1 MSNQTEKMADPKNF
15 NYRPPDINLPF
26 TRNYNLLFSYYYIDR
41 VNNGPIQTATCKLCE
56 KVLNMIS
63 GSTVYSSYTFGLTFH
78 LKTHPEEWVDYM
90 GSLAGSMNPDS
101 TRLKYEHFK
110 QMSRTKRNSTE
121 ESTRR
126 LRECCVNSDK
136 NRKNCAGIDY
146 RFRDSDILKNNLHNL
161 VDDQNA
167 RIFKYLHKFT
177 NQNLTLYDL
186 MGIQHHGAN
195 RNRNY
200 LRSKCLVDNIENL
213 TADLEKFLCQ
223 NMCFF
228 DPEFFEDCPSKHT
241 GDISVFADKNYQDSF
256 PNFKAEI
263 EQYPEFLDNT
273 SFSDTLLKDVKVIEH
288 DRIAV
293 IEMNRLLK
301 IILSLVVVQEPR
313 IKDKLNDLIS
323 NSKDDKN
330 LFKPLLALHMWGPK
344 YSDIDVSSEEDKS
357 KTYSESMFSTFKH
370 ENNEDCPA
378 FHDQSKK
385 LHDKPYLEDEKVI
398 YPCNIGGCGKAC
410 ECAPCN
416 SDGEI
421 LQCPDHHP
429 DHPLLFDPEED
440 ISISRRILFDPV
452 EKKPIFKRPIVDSE
466 LCPPKLKKN
475 CNICKRIVTDHLR
488 NHHSLHSAV
497 CEICNHM
504 EYISKNSFKLICPVC
519 MKIFESKY
527 RLEDHMNLHNTK
539 NPYFCK
545 SCDRGFTT
553 KFNYEKHV
561 LENHD
566 ENQETYEC
574 DKCSETFTLERN
586 LKRHKDDIHSEKNQE
601 EYTCELCQKSF
612 KQRYNLLKHKRIEHN
627 LNERKAVLPGVNDDE
642 IQLVCTLCNRTFKQQ
657 FTLDRHLE
665 TMHSNN
671 NHKCRTCR
679 KCFNRK
685 DNLQRHEKIHLKRPV
700 KIICEI
706 CKKQF
711 KSADGLKAHF
721 IGNHE

>member
-1 MSNQTEKMADPKNF
+1 MPYPNTFKYRVTE
-15 NYRPPDINLPF
+15 INLPF
-26 TRNYNLLFSYYYIDR
+26 TRNYSLIFSYYNIES
-41 VNNGPIQTATCKLCE
+41 VGNGPRQRATCKVCDKSLD
-56 KVLNMIS
+56 IIA
-63 GSTVYSSYTFGLTFH
+63 GSNVYSSYTFGLSFH
-78 LKTHPEEWVDYM
+78 LKTHPEEWVAYI
-90 GSLAGSMNPDS
+90 GILADSMTPD
-101 TRLKYEHFK
+101 
-110 QMSRTKRNSTE
+110 SRTKDEHLKEMNRTNKYSSE

-126 LRECCVNSDK
+126 LRECIINSDK
-136 NRKNCAGIDY
+136 NIKNCAGVDY
-146 RFRDSDILKNNLHNL
+146 RFGDCDILKNKVHNR
-161 VDDQNA
+161 VNDQNA
-167 RIFKYLHKFT
+167 RISKYLHKFT
-177 NQNLTLYDL
+177 NQNLNLPDL
-186 MGIQHHGAN
+186 MGRNHPGAN
-195 RNRNY
+195 LNKIY
-200 LRSKCLVDNIENL
+200 MKSKCFVNNIENI
-213 TADLEKFLCQ
+213 TVDLEKLLCN

-228 DPEFFEDCPSKHT
+228 DPEFFDECSNKHT
-241 GDISVFADKNYQDSF
+241 GDISVFADQNYQDGF
-256 PNFKAEI
+256 ANFKAEI
-263 EQYPEFLDNT
+263 EKYPEFLNDT
-273 SFSDTLLKDVKVIEH
+273 SFNHTLLKNVKDVED

-293 IEMNRLLK
+293 VEMNRLLK
-301 IILSLVVVQEPR
+301 IILSLVVVQLQESR
-313 IKDKLNDLIS
+313 IKDKLNDLVAK
-323 NSKDDKN
+323 SKDGKN
-330 LFKPLLALHMWGPK
+330 LFKPVLALHMWGPK
-344 YSDIDVSSEEDKS
+344 YSDVDVSSEEDES
-357 KTYSESMFSTFKH
+357 KNFSEGIFSTFKH
-370 ENNEDCPA
+370 ANDEDCPA
-378 FHDQSKK
+378 FQDNSQK
-385 LHDKPYLEDEKVI
+385 LHDQPYKEDGKVI
-398 YPCNIGGCGKAC
+398 YPCNIGGCGKVC
-410 ECAPCN
+410 ECGPCN

-429 DHPLLFDPEED
+429 DHPLLFNPQDD
-440 ISISRRILFDPV
+440 LSISRRILFDADN
-452 EKKPIFKRPIVDSE
+452 KSPIYKRPIADPK
-466 LCPPKLKKN
+466 LCPPKLKLAGMKKN
-475 CNICKRIVTDHLR
+475 CKTCKSIVRDHLR
-488 NHHSLHSAV
+488 NHHSLHSEV

-627 LNERKAVLPGVNDDE
+627 KNERKAVLPGVNDDE